1 MDWSG
6 AGSQGQ
12 QSQPQALPSFPRIWV
27 GYLLGVATLITEI
40 IAVSL
45 HPELAKEPLLIPPLY
60 LFLANFI
67 SLVYLMVCVYEF
79 HVVLS
84 WATAGTYP
92 VKPLRAAWFHLI
104 PIYGLY
110 WVFKWPRE
118 LARFV
123 NSRLPAPL
131 MRPDRTGLAHRL
143 RCVSCAGSRIR
154 HDSLV
159 LVRVAFIAL
168 PSLRADGAAGLTRR
182 PTAFFVKFI
191 LRRAHASFETWG
203 PVVLCGGGLFA
214 CRFGARAGA
223 NEAVGSRYFQAAHRN

>member
-6 AGSQGQ
+6 GESEEHRL
-12 QSQPQALPSFPRIWV
+12 QPGALPPFPRIWI
-27 GYLLGVATLITEI
+27 GYLLGLATLIAEM
-40 IAVSL
+40 IAVTL

-67 SLVYLMVCVYEF
+67 SLIYWLVCVYEF

-84 WATAGTYP
+84 RATAGTYP

-123 NSRLPAPL
+123 NGRLHAPL
-131 MRPDRTGLAHRL
+131 MKPDRTGLAVFL
-143 RCVSCAGSRIR
+143 AFVVF
-154 HDSLV
+154 LV
-159 LVRVAFIAL
+159 LDRGFGMILLFWSASYLSRCLRYAL
-168 PSLRADGAAGLTRR
+168 TVQP
-182 PTAFFVKFI
+182 
-191 LRRAHASFETWG
+191 ASPASQLPF
-203 PVVLCGGGLFA
+203 
-214 CRFGARAGA
+214 
-223 NEAVGSRYFQAAHRN
+223 S